1 MNIYI
6 AFGDNMI
13 YNDIMKGGDYMKED
27 LSLFSQ
33 RLKDLRS
40 EGNYTLEEFSKILDL
55 PAQTIN
61 RYELDQRT
69 PKIDTVDQI
78 ANKLNVSSDYLL
90 GKTEY
95 KNWEELASN
104 ITQLESLESYI
115 SSLGYKI
122 EPAYQGA
129 VSGSSQEESE
139 RLAIEA
145 DADPYFPTWK
155 VTTKEGNTFIV
166 SLAEHE
172 QLTNRVKNMIEY
184 ELKNIETN
192 GYFTKEEKKIL
203 GAANTKDLD
212 CNHN

>member
-139 RLAIEA
+139 RLAMEA
-145 DADPYFPTWK
+145 DADPNFPTWK

-192 GYFTKEEKKIL
+192 GYFTKEEKKTL
-203 GAANTKDLD
+203 
-212 CNHN
+212 

>member
-1 MNIYI
+1 
-6 AFGDNMI
+6 
-13 YNDIMKGGDYMKED
+13 MKED

-90 GKTEY
+90 GKTDY

-139 RLAIEA
+139 RLAMEA
-145 DADPYFPTWK
+145 DADPNFPTWK

-166 SLAEHE
+166 SLVEHE

-192 GYFTKEEKKIL
+192 GCFTKEEKKTP
-203 GAANTKDLD
+203 GAANTKDLIVTTM
-212 CNHN
+212 

>member
-1 MNIYI
+1 
-6 AFGDNMI
+6 
-13 YNDIMKGGDYMKED
+13 MKNE
-27 LSLFSQ
+27 LSLFAQ

-40 EGNYTLEEFSKILDL
+40 EGNYTLEEFSKKLDL

-78 ANKLNVSSDYLL
+78 ASKLNVSSDYLL
-90 GKTEY
+90 GKTDY

-139 RLAIEA
+139 RLAMEA
-145 DADPYFPTWK
+145 DSDPNFPTWK
-155 VTTKEGNTFIV
+155 VTTKQGNTFIV

-184 ELKNIETN
+184 ELQNIETN
-192 GYFTKEEKKIL
+192 GYFIKEEKKTP

-212 CNHN
+212 CNQ